1 MLHNIP
7 FFLLLLF
14 SYFILILLLSRYFEK
29 KSKAAYQNLLQILD
43 RAASGTM
50 QETVYDES
58 IDSAIISRLNRIL
71 QISCIHRQNA
81 EKERDTIKSLI
92 SNISHQVR
100 TPLTNIM
107 LYTGLLKEQP
117 LNPDAVQLASK
128 LEKQAHKL
136 DFFMKELVR
145 SSYAEQEIITL
156 HPEKTDAS
164 ILIQTALQTIE
175 LAALKKGILLESEV
189 LPVKE
194 PGRESETLQSLYCYA
209 DKKWTAEA
217 ISNVLENAVKYSP
230 ENSTIRIQCILYESF
245 LCIQISDHGIGIR
258 ESEQGLVFE
267 RFYRSLDVKH
277 IAGYGI
283 GLYLVREV
291 LSKQG
296 GYAKIRSRYGCG
308 TCVQLFLS
316 RSCTALPG

>member
-1 MLHNIP
+1 MHD
-7 FFLLLLF
+7 FSVFLLLLF
-14 SYFILILLLSRYFEK
+14 GCIILILAIRSHYEK
-29 KSKAAYQNLLQILD
+29 KYRKTYQNLLQILD
-43 RAASGTM
+43 RAASGSI
-50 QETVYDES
+50 QKNSYDES

-71 QISCIHRQNA
+71 QISYMHRQQA
-81 EKERDTIKSLI
+81 EKERDMIKSLI

-117 LNPDAVQLASK
+117 LSPDAAYLAAR
-128 LEKQAHKL
+128 LEKQADKL
-136 DFFMKELVR
+136 DFFIRELVK
-145 SSYAEQEIITL
+145 SSYAEQEMITI
-156 HPEKTDAS
+156 HPEMTDAAC
-164 ILIQTALQTIE
+164 LIQTAMQTVE
-175 LAALKKGILLESEV
+175 LDAIKKEILLENHSPAGLAESSED
-189 LPVKE
+189 
-194 PGRESETLQSLYCYA
+194 SQALYCYA

-230 ENSTIRIQCILYESF
+230 ENSVIHIKPILYESF
-245 LCIQISDHGIGIR
+245 LCIQISDEGIGIR

-267 RFYRSLDVKH
+267 RFYRSADVKH

-296 GYAKIRSRYGCG
+296 GYAKIKSSHGAG

-316 RSCTALPG
+316 RFAASLPD